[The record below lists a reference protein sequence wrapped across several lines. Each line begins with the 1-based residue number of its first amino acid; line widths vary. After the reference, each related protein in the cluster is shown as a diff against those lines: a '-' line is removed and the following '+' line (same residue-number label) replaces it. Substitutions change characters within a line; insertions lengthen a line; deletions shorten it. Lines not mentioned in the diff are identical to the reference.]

1 MAART
6 QSAVIKRTPTNREG
20 YVVKSHLM
28 YFKALGYF
36 VISVVTKQEVI
47 SSRGDVME
55 FSPLIGKGKI
65 TTRLEDAGRFSQ
77 RRFEF
82 WMDKVSKG
90 EDNEVESAI
99 ASLAAMVYEVEL

>member
-28 YFKALGYF
+28 YFKARGYF
-36 VISVVTKQEVI
+36 VISVVTKQD
-47 SSRGDVME
+47 GVME
-55 FSPLIGKGKI
+55 ISPLIGKGKI

-82 WMDKVSKG
+82 WMDKVGKG

-99 ASLAAMVYEVEL
+99 ASIAAMVYEVEL